1 MTTVHVYTDKNEKIN
16 GVFISG
22 HSGYEDNGKDIVC
35 SAVSTAVLLTASL
48 IEKICPNYVFETDDN
63 RVTMSLKLLESNEVS
78 DIAITNLVEFLESVK
93 KDYTKYIKI
102 KYIK

>member
-1 MTTVHVYTDKNEKIN
+1 MITVNVYTDKSEKIN

-22 HSGYEDNGKDIVC
+22 HSGYDDNGKDIVC

-48 IEKICPNYVFETDDN
+48 IEKICPKYVFETDEKK
-63 RVTMSLKLLESNEVS
+63 VTMSLKLLESNEVS
-78 DIAITNLVEFLESVK
+78 NIAIDNLIKFLESVK
-93 KDYTKYIKI
+93 EDYTKYIKI